1 MKVQTIHFQQYKPKS
16 LNVRKNYKI
25 CNKMVYFGIR
35 INHFFMRQNYIV
47 QLEEISRKLKEIQA
61 DNIIDKTQKSIH
73 FLETKL
79 AEVNNWLRDYNF
91 VDEAAEIHFFKHCK
105 AKIVSQLYYNQI
117 LLDIHLKII
126 TSKKKK
132 KDNYTK
138 QLEKFTQIPKGYNKL
153 WRYYQSSSTKK
164 DREYFLRENNQ
175 SDIND
180 QYSIVFIDER
190 TTTKM
195 EYPLAK
201 LMARE
206 QIVYYLETEL
216 DALEQEKPH
225 KALPKSNLEWTGTNL
240 DLIELIYALHH
251 NKIING
257 GKKEVKEIAKVFG
270 NAFNIDLEDNIY
282 RYYIDIKRRKKEKTP
297 FLNSMAA
304 TLNKVIES
312 EQ

>member
-1 MKVQTIHFQQYKPKS
+1 MKIGLFWHQNKP
-16 LNVRKNYKI
+16 
-25 CNKMVYFGIR
+25 
-35 INHFFMRQNYIV
+35 FFMRQNY
-47 QLEEISRKLKEIQA
+47 LLHFEEISRKLKEIQA

-79 AEVNNWLRDYNF
+79 AEVNNWLCEYNF
-91 VDEAAEIHFFKHCK
+91 EEDAAEINFFKHCK

-132 KDNYTK
+132 KDYYTK

-175 SDIND
+175 SDLND

-206 QIVYYLETEL
+206 QIVYYLESEL
-216 DALEQEKPH
+216 DALEQQKFTTS
-225 KALPKSNLEWTGTNL
+225 KQKSNLVWTGTNL

-251 NKIING
+251 NKVVNG
-257 GKKEVKEIAKVFG
+257 GQKEVKEIAKAISGV
-270 NAFNIDLEDNIY
+270 FNIEIEQNLY
-282 RYYIDIKRRKKEKTP
+282 RYYSAIKKRKGEKTS
-297 FLNSMAA
+297 FLYNLAE
-304 TLNKVIES
+304 TFHRLIES